1 MDLKTLC
8 DLFGTSGDEKEVRRA
23 ISEEARQ
30 KADAVTVDRAGNV
43 IAFKRGT
50 DSSAPRVLLCAHMD
64 EVGFIIM
71 DATEEGLLRFAA
83 IGGIDPRVCV
93 SKHVV
98 VGKDRVPGII
108 GAMAIHLQTAED
120 RKRVLKMDG
129 LYIDIGANSKEEAL
143 KCCPKGS
150 YAYFNTQLQ
159 EFGDGCVVGKAL
171 DDRVGCRNLLELM
184 ENRYPCD
191 VTYAFVCQEEIG
203 SRGALGAAFDAD
215 ADVALILEG
224 TAAGDLGEVPE
235 TRRVIRVG
243 EGVGVSF
250 MDLTSLGDVE
260 TFNRLLDLGKA
271 FEVPVQIKNGVTGG
285 NDARAFRQVKGG
297 TKTCVLSVPCRYIHG
312 PSSVAK
318 LSDIDAQ
325 RDLVRV
331 YLENI

>member
-8 DLFGTSGDEKEVRRA
+8 DMFGGPGDEKEVRRA
-23 ISEEARQ
+23 IAEEARK
-30 KADAVTVDRAGNV
+30 KADAVTIDRAGNV

-50 DSSAPRVLLCAHMD
+50 DDGTPHVLLCAHMD
-64 EVGFIIM
+64 EVAFIIL

-83 IGGIDPRVCV
+83 VGGIDPRVCV
-93 SKHVV
+93 SKHVLA
-98 VGKDRVPGII
+98 GKDRVPGII

-120 RKRVLKMDG
+120 RKHVLKMDQ
-129 LYIDIGANSKEEAL
+129 LYIDIGAASREEAL
-143 KCCPKGS
+143 KACPKGS

-159 EFGDGCVVGKAL
+159 AFGDDCVVAKAL
-171 DDRVGCRNLLELM
+171 DDRVSCWNLLRLM
-184 ENRYPCD
+184 EKRYPCD
-191 VTYAFVCQEEIG
+191 VTYAFICQEEVG
-203 SRGALGAAFDAD
+203 SRGAMGAAFGAD

-224 TAAGDLGEVPE
+224 TAAGDLGDVPE
-235 TRRVIRVG
+235 TRKVIRPG

-250 MDLTSLGDVE
+250 MDLTSLGDTE

-271 FEVPVQIKNGVTGG
+271 FDVPVQIKKGVTGG
-285 NDARAFRQVKGG
+285 NDARAFQHMKTG

-331 YLENI
+331 YLENV